1 MRQFRLLKVV
11 LPVIAAVTLQ
21 APAACA
27 QAPVVDRSPDTSSSR
42 HRNDGN
48 NGGADSAARAANA
61 ELFSQLQELQQEVRD
76 LRGKVEEQAHEIQQ
90 LDRKRLQDYQNLDKR
105 ITQLQKQGGG
115 AAPAPSGL
123 SGAGAAAP
131 VTIGAGSGN
140 DRGSKQELND
150 YRAAYDLL
158 KNQKIDQ
165 AEKAFE
171 KYVKDYPK
179 SQFAGNAYYWLGKL
193 YLIDGTTDSAR
204 DSFERL
210 INKYPG
216 NRKVPDAT
224 FELAKLYYQAGKR
237 DQAKKLL
244 DKVINDYS
252 DAAATTAELARAY
265 RDKYFGK

>member
-1 MRQFRLLKVV
+1 MRRLRLLKAI
-11 LPVIAAVTLQ
+11 LPVVAAVALHM
-21 APAACA
+21 PAARA

-42 HRNDGN
+42 DRGSDS
-48 NGGADSAARAANA
+48 GGEGSAARAANA

-76 LRGKVEEQAHEIQQ
+76 LRGKVEEQAHQIQQ
-90 LDRKRLQDYQNLDKR
+90 LNRKRLQDYQNLDKR
-105 ITQLQKQGGG
+105 ITALQQQGGG
-115 AAPAPSGL
+115 APPAASAPSG
-123 SGAGAAAP
+123 AGAP

-140 DRGSKQELND
+140 DQGGKQELDD

-158 KNQKIDQ
+158 KDQKIDQ

-171 KYVKDYPK
+171 KFVKEHPK

-204 DSFERL
+204 DAFEHL
-210 INKYPG
+210 INNYPG

-224 FELAKLYYQAGKR
+224 FELAKIYYQAGNR
-237 DQAKKLL
+237 AQAKKLL

-252 DAAATTAELARAY
+252 DVATTTAELARAW